1 MSESI
6 VNYLKEELNC
16 YEAIL
21 SLTRR
26 QRDAL
31 INGRDNTIE
40 GIIKEKDIWI
50 DKVKEIDK
58 NINLEVRSRELGVGS
73 RMEELTKKIEAI
85 LSEAV
90 EIENECRGIIANS
103 MTNLSKEIKVLDKGR
118 QIARGYS
125 EKGIYTPKFIRTKT

>member
-1 MSESI
+1 MGKDI
-6 VNYLKEELNC
+6 INYLKEELDC

-31 INGRDNTIE
+31 IKGKDNAIGE
-40 GIIKEKDIWI
+40 IIKEKDILI
-50 DKVKEIDK
+50 NKVKEIDK
-58 NINLEVRSRELGVGS
+58 NIERLSAVGYQPS
-73 RMEELTKKIEAI
+73 VKSLMEKIETI
-85 LSEAV
+85 LRETV
-90 EIENECRGIIANS
+90 EIENECRRIIVNNMNS
-103 MTNLSKEIKVLDKGR
+103 LSNDIKGLGKGK

>member
-1 MSESI
+1 MI
-6 VNYLKEELNC
+6 NYLKEELNC

-31 INGRDNTIE
+31 INGRENTIE
-40 GIIKEKDIWI
+40 GIIKEKDILI

-58 NINLEVRSRELGVGS
+58 NINLEVRSRESGVGS
-73 RMEELTKKIEAI
+73 QIKALTKKIESI
-85 LSEAV
+85 LSETV
-90 EIENECRGIIANS
+90 EIENECRGIIANN
-103 MTNLSKEIKVLDKGR
+103 MTSLSNEIKVLDKGR